1 VGDRDQPEY
10 RLRDERVYRQ
20 ALWRLATLAWLRWK
34 REPTEENARIFRLER
49 ERAEA
54 AGIYSSGGN

>member
-1 VGDRDQPEY
+1 VGDRDQFED
-10 RLRDERVYRQ
+10 RLRNERVYQQ

-34 REPTEENARIFRLER
+34 REPTEQNAKVFRLER

-54 AGIYSSGGN
+54 SDPYSAGGN